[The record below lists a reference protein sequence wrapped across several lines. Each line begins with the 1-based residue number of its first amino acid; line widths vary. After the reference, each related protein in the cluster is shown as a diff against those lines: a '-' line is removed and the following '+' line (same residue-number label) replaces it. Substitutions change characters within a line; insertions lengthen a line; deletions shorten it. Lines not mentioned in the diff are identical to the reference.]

1 MRIALFAGS
10 FDPITLGH
18 VDVIRRG
25 LALFDQVVVGIGHNP
40 KKSRV
45 LGLELRLALVRDA
58 CSGLGAVRVE
68 SYEGLTVDFATTLGA
83 AAILRG
89 LRDGA
94 DLAFEAP
101 LAQANRVMAPTI
113 ETVFVLTDP
122 TLACVSS
129 SLMREIVAAGGDASA
144 WLAPGVLSAL
154 KAALPP
160 R

>member
-10 FDPITLGH
+10 FDPVTLGH
-18 VDVIRRG
+18 IDVIRRG
-25 LALFDQVVVGIGHNP
+25 LALFDRVVVGIGHNP
-40 KKSRV
+40 RKARLLS
-45 LGLELRLALVRDA
+45 LEARSALVREA
-58 CSGLGAVRVE
+58 CAGLGSVQVA
-68 SYEGLTVDFATTLGA
+68 SYEGLTVDFAKKLGA
-83 AAILRG
+83 TAILRG

-101 LAQANRVMAPTI
+101 LAQANRVMAPSI

-144 WLAPGVLSAL
+144 WLPPGAL
-154 KAALPP
+154 AALIAAVPP